1 MRLIMTPAAFVK
13 AHFFLSFSNN
23 SPSNV
28 LHLTGKN
35 NIHFSFK
42 ALGNLAYRKGVF
54 KGV

>member
-1 MRLIMTPAAFVK
+1 MRLIMTPAAFVR
-13 AHFFLSFSNN
+13 AQFFLSFSNN
-23 SPSNV
+23 SSSNV

-42 ALGNLAYRKGVF
+42 ALGNLANREAVF